1 MIMYLKHFGLRE
13 KPFSLTP
20 DTQLFFNRNS
30 HKNALDTLLLALH
43 EGEGF
48 LKVVGEVG
56 TGKTLLCRTL
66 LGRLNRNQYAT
77 AFIPNPWLTPEEL
90 KLFLASEVGAD
101 TRPSMHSHE
110 LTSAIYRRLVQLAR
124 QKRKVVLLIDEAQ
137 AMPVRTIESL
147 RLLTNLESEKRK
159 LLQVVIFGQPELD
172 VLLARRDLRQ
182 LQQRIVF
189 SEKLTPLDS
198 AAVSDYVR
206 FRIRACGGDTKLFNS
221 PAIRFLASAS
231 GGIPRLINI
240 LAHKA
245 LLCAYGKGDRRISA
259 WHVARAV
266 ADTREST
273 TKGKWISYF
282 WKWYP
287 HHLLYKVS
295 SKQNRAIRLHHEPY

>member
-1 MIMYLKHFGLRE
+1 MYVKYFGLRE

-20 DTQLFFNRNS
+20 DTQLFCNQNCHR
-30 HKNALDTLLLALH
+30 NALNTLLVALS

-66 LGRLNRNQYAT
+66 LGRLNRSSFAT

-90 KLFLASEVGAD
+90 KLFLASEIGAQTD
-101 TRPSMHSHE
+101 TAMHSHQ
-110 LTSAIYRRLVQLAR
+110 LTAAIYRKLVQLAR
-124 QKRKVVLLIDEAQ
+124 QNKKVVLLIDEAQ
-137 AMPVRTIESL
+137 AMPVATIESL

-172 VLLARRDLRQ
+172 KLLARKDLRQ
-182 LQQRIVF
+182 LQQRIMF
-189 SEKLTPLDS
+189 SETLKPLDPQ
-198 AAVSDYVR
+198 AVSNYLH
-206 FRIRACGGDTKLFNS
+206 FRISACGGRGDLFS
-221 PAIRFLASAS
+221 AAAIGLVGTAS

-245 LLCAYGKGDRRISA
+245 LICAFGKGDPYVSA

-266 ADTREST
+266 EDTREAT
-273 TKGKWISYF
+273 LQGKIMSYC
-282 WKWYP
+282 W
-287 HHLLYKVS
+287 
-295 SKQNRAIRLHHEPY
+295 RLGPRHIPQKAARLNHESH